1 MISGVIYY
9 IIFSLN
15 LLIFSIIF
23 LPLFFLPRSIGLMIL
38 RFWAR
43 VSQSI
48 LYYLCEIDFEIYG
61 EEFIPKGK
69 ALIASKHQST
79 WETINF
85 LHILDQPPIMIL
97 KKELLFI
104 PFFGQYAIKFGN
116 IAINRKAG
124 ISAIKDMVRKARKSK
139 DQNRSILIFPEG
151 TRSAIN
157 SDPEYKRGILA
168 LYKNLE
174 IPCVPVALN
183 SGLFWPKDKL
193 KKQPGKILVEFLS
206 PIQPGL
212 SDDDFMRL
220 LQTRIED
227 ATNRLIKSQQEGLF

>member
-1 MISGVIYY
+1 MIRGVLYY

-23 LPLFFLPRSIGLMIL
+23 LPLFFLPRSIGLIIL
-38 RFWAR
+38 SFWAK

-48 LYYLCEIDFEIYG
+48 LYYLCKVDFEIYG
-61 EEFIPKGK
+61 QEFIPKER

-85 LHILDQPPIMIL
+85 LHILDKPPIMIL

-104 PFFGQYAIKFGN
+104 PFFGQYALKFGN
-116 IAINRKAG
+116 IPINRKAG
-124 ISAIKDMVRKARKSK
+124 ISAIKDMVKKAKKSK
-139 DQNRSILIFPEG
+139 DRNRSILIFPEG
-151 TRSAIN
+151 TRSVIN

-168 LYKNLE
+168 LYKNLK

-183 SGLFWPKDKL
+183 SGLFWPKNKL
-193 KKQPGKILVEFLS
+193 RKEPGKILVEFLK
-206 PIQPGL
+206 PIEPGL
-212 SDDDFMRL
+212 GDDDFMVQL
-220 LQTRIED
+220 ETRIEE
-227 ATNRLIKSQQEGLF
+227 ATNRLVK

>member
-1 MISGVIYY
+1 MIRALIYY
-9 IIFSLN
+9 IVFSLN

-23 LPLFFLPRSIGLMIL
+23 LPLFFLPRSMGLL
-38 RFWAR
+38 VLTFWAR

-48 LYYLCEIDFEIYG
+48 LFYLCEVDFEVYG
-61 EEFIPKGK
+61 REYIPKER

-85 LHILDQPPIMIL
+85 LHILDQPPVMIL

-104 PFFGQYAIKFGN
+104 PFFGQYALKFGN

-124 ISAIKDMVRKARKSK
+124 VSAIKDMVKKAKKSR

-168 LYKNLE
+168 LYKNLK

-183 SGLFWPKDKL
+183 SGLFWPKNKFM
-193 KKQPGKILVEFLS
+193 KNPGKISVEFLK
-206 PIQPGL
+206 PIEPGL
-212 SDDDFMRL
+212 SDDDFMRQ

-227 ATNRLIKSQQEGLF
+227 TTDVLIKKHE

>member
-1 MISGVIYY
+1 
-9 IIFSLN
+9 
-15 LLIFSIIF
+15 
-23 LPLFFLPRSIGLMIL
+23 
-38 RFWAR
+38 
-43 VSQSI
+43 
-48 LYYLCEIDFEIYG
+48 LCEVDFEVYG
-61 EEFIPKGK
+61 QEYIPKER

-85 LHILDQPPIMIL
+85 LHILDQPPVMIL

-104 PFFGQYAIKFGN
+104 PFFGQYALKFGN

-124 ISAIKDMVRKARKSK
+124 VSAIKDMVKKAKKSR

-168 LYKNLE
+168 LYKNLK

-183 SGLFWPKDKL
+183 SGLFWPKNKL
-193 KKQPGKILVEFLS
+193 MKKPGKISVEFLK
-206 PIQPGL
+206 PIEPGL
-212 SDDDFMRL
+212 EDDEFMRQ

-227 ATNRLIKSQQEGLF
+227 TTNILIKKHE

>member
-1 MISGVIYY
+1 MIRSLIYY

-23 LPLFFLPRSIGLMIL
+23 LPLFFLPRSMGLL
-38 RFWAR
+38 VLTFWVR

-48 LYYLCEIDFEIYG
+48 LFYLCEVDFEVYG
-61 EEFIPKGK
+61 QEYIPKER

-85 LHILDQPPIMIL
+85 LHILDQPPVMIL

-104 PFFGQYAIKFGN
+104 PFFGQYALKFGN

-124 ISAIKDMVRKARKSK
+124 VSAIKDMVKKAKKSR

-168 LYKNLE
+168 LYKNLK

-183 SGLFWPKDKL
+183 SGLFWPKNKL
-193 KKQPGKILVEFLS
+193 MKKPGKISVEFLK
-206 PIQPGL
+206 PIEPGL
-212 SDDDFMRL
+212 EDDEFMRQ

-227 ATNRLIKSQQEGLF
+227 TTNILIKKHE

>member
-1 MISGVIYY
+1 MG
-9 IIFSLN
+9 
-15 LLIFSIIF
+15 LLV
-23 LPLFFLPRSIGLMIL
+23 LT
-38 RFWAR
+38 FWAR

-48 LYYLCEIDFEIYG
+48 LFYLCEVDFEVYG
-61 EEFIPKGK
+61 QEYIPKER

-85 LHILDQPPIMIL
+85 LHILDQPPVMIL

-104 PFFGQYAIKFGN
+104 PFFGQYALKFGN

-124 ISAIKDMVRKARKSK
+124 VSAIKDMVKKAKKSR

-168 LYKNLE
+168 LYKNLK

-183 SGLFWPKDKL
+183 SGLFWPKNKL
-193 KKQPGKILVEFLS
+193 MKKPGKISVEFLK
-206 PIQPGL
+206 PIEPGL
-212 SDDDFMRL
+212 EDDEFMRQ

-227 ATNRLIKSQQEGLF
+227 TTTILIKKHE

>member
-1 MISGVIYY
+1 MIRSSIYY

-23 LPLFFLPRSIGLMIL
+23 LPLFFLPRSMGLL
-38 RFWAR
+38 VLTFWAR

-48 LYYLCEIDFEIYG
+48 LFYLCEVDFEVYG
-61 EEFIPKGK
+61 QEYIPKER

-85 LHILDQPPIMIL
+85 LHILDQPPVMIL

-104 PFFGQYAIKFGN
+104 PFFGQYALKFGN

-124 ISAIKDMVRKARKSK
+124 VSAIKDMVKKAKKSR

-168 LYKNLE
+168 LYKNLK

-183 SGLFWPKDKL
+183 SGLFWPKNKFM
-193 KKQPGKILVEFLS
+193 KNPGKISVEFLK
-206 PIQPGL
+206 PIEPGL
-212 SDDDFMRL
+212 SDDDFMRQ

-227 ATNRLIKSQQEGLF
+227 TTDVLIKKHE

>member
-1 MISGVIYY
+1 MIRSLIYY

-23 LPLFFLPRSIGLMIL
+23 LPLFFLPRSMGLL
-38 RFWAR
+38 VLTFWAR

-48 LYYLCEIDFEIYG
+48 LFYLCEVDFEVYG
-61 EEFIPKGK
+61 QEYIPKER

-85 LHILDQPPIMIL
+85 LHILDQPPVMIL

-104 PFFGQYAIKFGN
+104 PFFGQYALKFGN

-124 ISAIKDMVRKARKSK
+124 VSAIKDMVKKAKKSR

-168 LYKNLE
+168 LYKNLK

-183 SGLFWPKDKL
+183 SGLFWPKNKL
-193 KKQPGKILVEFLS
+193 MKKPGKISVEFLK
-206 PIQPGL
+206 PIEPGL
-212 SDDDFMRL
+212 EDDEFMRQ

-227 ATNRLIKSQQEGLF
+227 TTNILIKKHE

>member
-1 MISGVIYY
+1 MIRSLIYY

-15 LLIFSIIF
+15 FLIFSIIF
-23 LPLFFLPRSIGLMIL
+23 LPLFFLPRSMGLL
-38 RFWAR
+38 VLTFWAR

-48 LYYLCEIDFEIYG
+48 LFYLCEVDFEVYG
-61 EEFIPKGK
+61 QEYIPKK
-69 ALIASKHQST
+69 RALIASKHQST

-85 LHILDQPPIMIL
+85 LHILDQPPVMIL

-104 PFFGQYAIKFGN
+104 PFFGQYALKFGN

-124 ISAIKDMVRKARKSK
+124 VSAIKDMVKKAKKSR

-168 LYKNLE
+168 LYKNLK

-183 SGLFWPKDKL
+183 SGLFWPKNKL
-193 KKQPGKILVEFLS
+193 MKKPGKISVEFLK
-206 PIQPGL
+206 PIEPGL
-212 SDDDFMRL
+212 EDDEFMRQ

-227 ATNRLIKSQQEGLF
+227 TTNILIKKHE

>member
-1 MISGVIYY
+1 MIRSLIYY

-23 LPLFFLPRSIGLMIL
+23 LPLFFLPRSIGLL
-38 RFWAR
+38 VLTFWAR

-48 LYYLCEIDFEIYG
+48 LFYLCEVDFEVYG
-61 EEFIPKGK
+61 QDYIPKER

-85 LHILDQPPIMIL
+85 LHILDQPPVMIL

-104 PFFGQYAIKFGN
+104 PFFGQYALKFGN

-124 ISAIKDMVRKARKSK
+124 VSAIKDMVKKAKRSR

-151 TRSAIN
+151 TRSTIN

-168 LYKNLE
+168 LYKNLK

-183 SGLFWPKDKL
+183 SGLFWPKNKL
-193 KKQPGKILVEFLS
+193 KKKPGKISVEFLK
-206 PIQPGL
+206 PIEPGL
-212 SDDDFMRL
+212 SDDDFMKQ
-220 LQTRIED
+220 LQARIED
-227 ATNRLIKSQQEGLF
+227 TTNILIKQNE

>member
-1 MISGVIYY
+1 MIRSLIYY

-23 LPLFFLPRSIGLMIL
+23 LPLFFLPRSMGLL
-38 RFWAR
+38 VLTFWAR

-48 LYYLCEIDFEIYG
+48 LFYLCEVDFEVYG
-61 EEFIPKGK
+61 KEYIPKK
-69 ALIASKHQST
+69 RALIASKHQST

-85 LHILDQPPIMIL
+85 LHILDQPPVMIL

-104 PFFGQYAIKFGN
+104 PFFGQYALKFGN

-124 ISAIKDMVRKARKSK
+124 VSAIKDMVKKAKKSR

-168 LYKNLE
+168 LYKNLK

-183 SGLFWPKDKL
+183 SGLFWPKNKL
-193 KKQPGKILVEFLS
+193 MKKPGKISVEFLK
-206 PIQPGL
+206 PIEPGL
-212 SDDDFMRL
+212 EDDEFMRQ

-227 ATNRLIKSQQEGLF
+227 TTNILIKKHE

>member
-1 MISGVIYY
+1 MIRSLIYY

-15 LLIFSIIF
+15 LLIFSFIF
-23 LPLFFLPRSIGLMIL
+23 LPLFILPRSMGLL
-38 RFWAR
+38 VLTFWAR

-48 LYYLCEIDFEIYG
+48 LFYLCEVDFEVYG
-61 EEFIPKGK
+61 QEYIPKK
-69 ALIASKHQST
+69 RALIASKHQST

-85 LHILDQPPIMIL
+85 LHILDQPPVMIL

-104 PFFGQYAIKFGN
+104 PFFGQYALKFGN

-124 ISAIKDMVRKARKSK
+124 VSAIKDMVKKAKKSR

-168 LYKNLE
+168 LYKNLK

-183 SGLFWPKDKL
+183 SGLFWPKNKL
-193 KKQPGKILVEFLS
+193 MKKPGKISVEFLK
-206 PIQPGL
+206 PIEPGL
-212 SDDDFMRL
+212 EDDEFMRQ

-227 ATNRLIKSQQEGLF
+227 TTNILIKKHE

>member
-1 MISGVIYY
+1 MIRSLIYY

-23 LPLFFLPRSIGLMIL
+23 LPLFFLPRSMGLL
-38 RFWAR
+38 VLTFWAR
-43 VSQSI
+43 VSQGI
-48 LYYLCEIDFEIYG
+48 LFYLCEVDFEVYG
-61 EEFIPKGK
+61 QEYIPKK
-69 ALIASKHQST
+69 RALIASKHQST

-85 LHILDQPPIMIL
+85 LHILDQPPVMIL

-104 PFFGQYAIKFGN
+104 PFFGQYALKFGN

-124 ISAIKDMVRKARKSK
+124 VSAIKDMVKKAKKSR

-168 LYKNLE
+168 LYKNLK

-183 SGLFWPKDKL
+183 SGLFWPKNKL
-193 KKQPGKILVEFLS
+193 MKKPGKISVEFLK
-206 PIQPGL
+206 PIEPGL
-212 SDDDFMRL
+212 EDDEFMRQ

-227 ATNRLIKSQQEGLF
+227 TTNILIKKHE

>member
-1 MISGVIYY
+1 MG
-9 IIFSLN
+9 
-15 LLIFSIIF
+15 LLV
-23 LPLFFLPRSIGLMIL
+23 LT
-38 RFWAR
+38 FWAR

-48 LYYLCEIDFEIYG
+48 LFYLCEVDFEVYG
-61 EEFIPKGK
+61 QEYIPKER

-85 LHILDQPPIMIL
+85 LHILDQPPVMIL
-97 KKELLFI
+97 KKELLII
-104 PFFGQYAIKFGN
+104 PFFGQYALKFGN

-124 ISAIKDMVRKARKSK
+124 VSAIKDMVKKAKKSR

-168 LYKNLE
+168 LYKNLK

-183 SGLFWPKDKL
+183 SGLFWPKNKL
-193 KKQPGKILVEFLS
+193 MKKPGKISVEFLK
-206 PIQPGL
+206 PIEPGL
-212 SDDDFMRL
+212 EDDEFMRQ

-227 ATNRLIKSQQEGLF
+227 TTTILIKKHE

>member
-1 MISGVIYY
+1 MIRALIYY
-9 IIFSLN
+9 IVFSLN

-23 LPLFFLPRSIGLMIL
+23 LPIFFLPRSMGLL
-38 RFWAR
+38 VLTFWAR

-48 LYYLCEIDFEIYG
+48 LFYLCEVDFEVYG
-61 EEFIPKGK
+61 QEYIPKER

-85 LHILDQPPIMIL
+85 LHILDQPPVMIL

-104 PFFGQYAIKFGN
+104 PFFGQYALKFGN

-124 ISAIKDMVRKARKSK
+124 VSAIKDMVKKAKKSR

-168 LYKNLE
+168 LYKNLK

-183 SGLFWPKDKL
+183 SGLFWPKNKFM
-193 KKQPGKILVEFLS
+193 KNPGKISVEFLK
-206 PIQPGL
+206 PIEPGL
-212 SDDDFMRL
+212 SDDDFMRQ

-227 ATNRLIKSQQEGLF
+227 TTDVLIKKHE

>member
-1 MISGVIYY
+1 MIRALIYY
-9 IIFSLN
+9 IVFSLN

-23 LPLFFLPRSIGLMIL
+23 LPLFFLPRSIGLL
-38 RFWAR
+38 VLTFWAR
-43 VSQSI
+43 VSQSM
-48 LYYLCEIDFEIYG
+48 LFYLCEVDFEVYG
-61 EEFIPKGK
+61 QEYIPKK
-69 ALIASKHQST
+69 RALIASKHQST

-85 LHILDQPPIMIL
+85 LHILDQPPVMIL

-104 PFFGQYAIKFGN
+104 PFFGQYALKFGN

-124 ISAIKDMVRKARKSK
+124 VSAIKDMVKKAKKSR

-183 SGLFWPKDKL
+183 SGLFWPKNKL
-193 KKQPGKILVEFLS
+193 MKKPGKISVEFLK
-206 PIQPGL
+206 PIEPGL
-212 SDDDFMRL
+212 GDDEFMKQ
-220 LQTRIED
+220 LQARIED
-227 ATNRLIKSQQEGLF
+227 TTNILIKKHD